1 LFAKEAG
8 CEAEALTIAAFSG
21 VTHLY
26 LEGPKETGERNEY
39 EKMMGELIVRNC
51 VENEE

>member
-1 LFAKEAG
+1 MFGKEAG

-26 LEGPKETGERNEY
+26 LEAPKETSERNEY
-39 EKMMGELIVRNC
+39 EKVMGELIVSI
-51 VENEE
+51 